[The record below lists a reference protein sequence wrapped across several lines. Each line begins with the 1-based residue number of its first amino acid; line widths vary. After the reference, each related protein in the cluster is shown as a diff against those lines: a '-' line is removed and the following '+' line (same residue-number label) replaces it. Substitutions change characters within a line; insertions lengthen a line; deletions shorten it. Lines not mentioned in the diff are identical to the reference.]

1 MKKDVQN
8 KLNTVKEAI
17 SDIKAGKLIIVVDDE
32 NRENEGDFICAAELA
47 SPEIINFMAKYGR
60 GLICVPL
67 TEKRSKRLNLN
78 PMVSQNTDP
87 MDTAF
92 TISVDLKGSGITSGI
107 SASDRSKTIKAIVN
121 SKTKSTDLARP
132 GHIFPLIAK
141 EGGVLRRTGHTEAA
155 IDFSRL
161 AGFKPAGV
169 ICEIMKEDGSMA
181 RLDDLF
187 QIAKKFNLKIV
198 SIEDL
203 VAYRMKHDSLISK
216 IDGFVLNTKY
226 GEFNL
231 HAFQQ
236 NNNKQIHL
244 ALSKG
249 QWEKNQPVLVRI
261 NSSIV
266 NNDILNSLTTFN
278 DVNLSS
284 IFKKINFNERGVVVF
299 INQNPNSSNIILR
312 LRELK
317 GLKNKK
323 PLKIA
328 PPKMDKRDFGIGA
341 QILHNLDVSKIELL
355 TNSNKIKRVGMMG
368 YGLEIVKYVEY

>member
-1 MKKDVQN
+1 MKKDVHN

-47 SPEIINFMAKYGR
+47 SPEIINFMAKNGR

-187 QIAKKFNLKIV
+187 QIAKKFKLKIV

-216 IDGFVLNTKY
+216 IDGFLLNTKY

-249 QWEKNQPVLVRI
+249 QWKKNQPVLVRI

-317 GLKNKK
+317 GLKNKN

-368 YGLEIVKYVEY
+368 YGLEIVKYVKY

>member
-1 MKKDVQN
+1 MKNSVKN
-8 KLNTVKEAI
+8 KLNSIEEAI
-17 SDIKAGKLIIVVDDE
+17 SDIKSGKLIIVVDDE

-47 SPEIINFMAKYGR
+47 SPDIINFMAKNGR

-92 TISVDLKGSGITSGI
+92 TISVDLKGNGITSGI
-107 SASDRSKTIKAIVN
+107 SASDRSKTIRAIVN
-121 SKTKSTDLARP
+121 SQTKSTDLARP
-132 GHIFPLIAK
+132 GHVFPLIAK

-187 QIAKKFNLKIV
+187 KIAKKFNLKIV

-249 QWEKNQPVLVRI
+249 KWKKNESVLVRI
-261 NSSIV
+261 NSSVV
-266 NNDILNSLTTFN
+266 NNDVLNSLTSFN
-278 DVNLSS
+278 DINLNS
-284 IFKKINFNERGVVVF
+284 IFKKINHGDRGVVVF
-299 INQNPNSSNIILR
+299 INQNPSSSNIIMR
-312 LRELK
+312 LRKLK

-323 PLKIA
+323 TMKIA

-341 QILHNLDVSKIELL
+341 QILHNLGVSKIELL

-368 YGLEIVKYVEY
+368 YGLEIVEYVKY

>member
-47 SPEIINFMAKYGR
+47 SPEIINFMAKNGR

-187 QIAKKFNLKIV
+187 QIAKKFKLKIV

-216 IDGFVLNTKY
+216 IDGFLLNTKY

-368 YGLEIVKYVEY
+368 YGLEIVKYVKY

>member
-47 SPEIINFMAKYGR
+47 SPEIINFMAKNGR

-67 TEKRSKRLNLN
+67 TEKRSKKLNLN

-187 QIAKKFNLKIV
+187 LIAKKFKLKIV

-266 NNDILNSLTTFN
+266 NNDILNSLVTFN

-355 TNSNKIKRVGMMG
+355 TNSSKIKRVGMMG
-368 YGLEIVKYVEY
+368 YGLEIVKYVKY

>member
-1 MKKDVQN
+1 MKKDVHN

-47 SPEIINFMAKYGR
+47 TPEIINFMAKNGR

-187 QIAKKFNLKIV
+187 QIAKKFKLKIV

-216 IDGFVLNTKY
+216 IDGFLLNTKY

-249 QWEKNQPVLVRI
+249 QWKKNQPVLVRI

-368 YGLEIVKYVEY
+368 YGLEIVKYVKY

>member
-47 SPEIINFMAKYGR
+47 SPEIINFMAKNGR

-187 QIAKKFNLKIV
+187 QIAKKFKLKIV

-216 IDGFVLNTKY
+216 IDGFLLNTKY